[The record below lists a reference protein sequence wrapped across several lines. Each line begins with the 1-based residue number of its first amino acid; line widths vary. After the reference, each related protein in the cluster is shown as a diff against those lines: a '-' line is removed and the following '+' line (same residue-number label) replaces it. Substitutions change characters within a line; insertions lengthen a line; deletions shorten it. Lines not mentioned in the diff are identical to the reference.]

1 MKTTAPAIQE
11 DCPLCQSVCQQVVHG
26 HTMRFGRRTIG
37 LDGLRKWV
45 CGQCG
50 FEFNDETQSAH
61 NLQIIEEATRSHQG
75 ATTPGMLRKLRRHWG
90 LTQATASRIFGAGPS
105 SFAKWESG
113 QSRMSQPSALLIQA
127 ATHVPGVM
135 TYLAALARLP
145 LRPHTETIWHRAL
158 MQAQRQS
165 ALALAEGG
173 LGQLVARWE
182 RQLLAESARIE
193 AALDFADEGD
203 VDEAGPDVAPLA
215 ALAAELAGH
224 LAAPP
229 AERLRDGV
237 RVVLAGPP
245 NSGKSSLFNYLV
257 GRDAAIVTP
266 IAGTTRDRLEAP
278 VALEGVPLLLIDTA
292 GLREDSTDAVEALGI
307 ARSGEAMAAADIV
320 LWLGPADAA
329 PADALLI
336 AAKADLDGAARPGLA
351 LSVVTGQGMAALRET
366 LIARAKALLP
376 RPGALA
382 LNARHRAI
390 IAEVDAALRDAL
402 ATPDLLLRAE
412 ALRIARH
419 RLDALT
425 GRSGVESMLDALF
438 GTFCIGK

>member
-1 MKTTAPAIQE
+1 LRDAQGAP
-11 DCPLCQSVCQQVVHG
+11 
-26 HTMRFGRRTIG
+26 
-37 LDGLRKWV
+37 LDDALILWLPGP
-45 CGQCG
+45 
-50 FEFNDETQSAH
+50 QSATGEDMAELH
-61 NLQIIEEATRSHQG
+61 LHGGRAVV
-75 ATTPGMLRKLRRHWG
+75 
-90 LTQATASRIFGAGPS
+90 
-105 SFAKWESG
+105 
-113 QSRMSQPSALLIQA
+113 A
-127 ATHVPGVM
+127 AV
-135 TYLAALARLP
+135 LAALGRLP
-145 LRPHTETIWHRAL
+145 GCRPARAGEFTRRAFENGRIDLAEAEGLADLLAAETE
-158 MQAQRQS
+158 AQRQS

-307 ARSGEAMAAADIV
+307 ARSGEAMAAADIL

-329 PADALLI
+329 PADALLV

-351 LSVVTGQGMAALRET
+351 LSVVTGEGMAALRET

-390 IAEVDAALRDAL
+390 IAEVDVALRDAL

-438 GTFCIGK
+438 GAFCIGK

>member
-1 MKTTAPAIQE
+1 MALETIFALSSGLPPAGIAVVRVSGPDAGAALGALAGACPEARRATARRLRDAQGA
-11 DCPLCQSVCQQVVHG
+11 PLDDALILWLPG
-26 HTMRFGRRTIG
+26 P
-37 LDGLRKWV
+37 
-45 CGQCG
+45 
-50 FEFNDETQSAH
+50 QSATGEDMAELH
-61 NLQIIEEATRSHQG
+61 LHGGRAVV
-75 ATTPGMLRKLRRHWG
+75 
-90 LTQATASRIFGAGPS
+90 
-105 SFAKWESG
+105 
-113 QSRMSQPSALLIQA
+113 A
-127 ATHVPGVM
+127 AV
-135 TYLAALARLP
+135 LAALGQVPGCRPARAGEFTRRAFENGRIDLAEAEG
-145 LRPHTETIWHRAL
+145 LADLLAAETE
-158 MQAQRQS
+158 AQRQS

-307 ARSGEAMAAADIV
+307 ARSGEAMAAADIL

-390 IAEVDAALRDAL
+390 IAEVDAALRDAV

-438 GTFCIGK
+438 GAFCIGK

>member
-45 CGQCG
+45 CGECG

-165 ALALAEGG
+165 AYQALSVHLDMDSLRTSGQPSPSPDLARYLK
-173 LGQLVARWE
+173 VAANAQQIRWE
-182 RQLLAESARIE
+182 TPSISGT
-193 AALDFADEGD
+193 DE
-203 VDEAGPDVAPLA
+203 
-215 ALAAELAGH
+215 
-224 LAAPP
+224 
-229 AERLRDGV
+229 
-237 RVVLAGPP
+237 
-245 NSGKSSLFNYLV
+245 
-257 GRDAAIVTP
+257 RDAA
-266 IAGTTRDRLEAP
+266 
-278 VALEGVPLLLIDTA
+278 
-292 GLREDSTDAVEALGI
+292 
-307 ARSGEAMAAADIV
+307 
-320 LWLGPADAA
+320 
-329 PADALLI
+329 
-336 AAKADLDGAARPGLA
+336 
-351 LSVVTGQGMAALRET
+351 
-366 LIARAKALLP
+366 
-376 RPGALA
+376 
-382 LNARHRAI
+382 
-390 IAEVDAALRDAL
+390 
-402 ATPDLLLRAE
+402 
-412 ALRIARH
+412 
-419 RLDALT
+419 
-425 GRSGVESMLDALF
+425 
-438 GTFCIGK
+438 